1 MNHLPNVEKIFKLD
15 SFWLKIRQ
23 MQNLFPN
30 DYNLF
35 ANTWIYPTDIIQDKK
50 HKQ

>member
-35 ANTWIYPTDIIQDKK
+35 ANKANYTVISTKK
-50 HKQ
+50 F